1 MTVPAVAV
9 LLAAEAVLVLLD
21 RQYHAVVVICV
32 VLDLISGLVA
42 LDVFFVTLKRTG
54 DLNGARA

>member
-21 RQYHAVVVICV
+21 RQYHAALIIV
-32 VLDLISGLVA
+32 VLNLIADLVA